1 MVLAENSMK
10 YIQGDIL
17 EILADGGFERIGA
30 ALRILLNAAMLAE
43 REKFLGAAPHERS
56 EARRG
61 QANGF
66 KDKTMNTR
74 VGKILLDV
82 PQTRDGKFYPNCLEK
97 GQRSE
102 RALRLAVA
110 EMYIQ
115 GVSTRKVAAITEE
128 LCGFEVSS
136 AAVSKATAELD
147 AVMREWRERPLGR
160 YRYVILD
167 ARYEN
172 VRHGGVVVD
181 CAVLVAIGVREEDGK
196 REVLGVSVELSEA
209 EVHWRKFL
217 QSLQARGLHGVQ
229 LFISDDHTGLKSARK
244 AVFPSVPWQ
253 RCQFHLQQNAQK
265 YVPKEELKKPVAA
278 DIRAIFD
285 APDKEEAER
294 LLNKAVSKY
303 QKTAPK
309 LSDWMAGSLQEG
321 LTVLAFPAAHRKRI
335 RTTNGLERLNKEI
348 KRRTRVVSIFPNEA
362 SCLRLV
368 TAVLMETSEGWL
380 SEKRYLSFGS
390 ELCA

>member
-1 MVLAENSMK
+1 M
-10 YIQGDIL
+10 
-17 EILADGGFERIGA
+17 
-30 ALRILLNAAMLAE
+30 
-43 REKFLGAAPHERS
+43 
-56 EARRG
+56 
-61 QANGF
+61 
-66 KDKTMNTR
+66 
-74 VGKILLDV
+74 
-82 PQTRDGKFYPNCLEK
+82 
-97 GQRSE
+97 
-102 RALRLAVA
+102 
-110 EMYIQ
+110 
-115 GVSTRKVAAITEE
+115 
-128 LCGFEVSS
+128 
-136 AAVSKATAELD
+136 
-147 AVMREWRERPLGR
+147 
-160 YRYVILD
+160 
-167 ARYEN
+167 
-172 VRHGGVVVD
+172 
-181 CAVLVAIGVREEDGK
+181 
-196 REVLGVSVELSEA
+196 
-209 EVHWRKFL
+209 

-229 LFISDDHTGLKSARK
+229 LFVSDDHTGLKSARK